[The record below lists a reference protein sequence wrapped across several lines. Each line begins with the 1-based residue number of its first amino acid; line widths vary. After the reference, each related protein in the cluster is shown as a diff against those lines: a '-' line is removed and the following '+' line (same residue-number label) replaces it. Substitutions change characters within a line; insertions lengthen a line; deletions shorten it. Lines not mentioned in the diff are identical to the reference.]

1 MTYSIMYL
9 EVGKVSKIDVESL
22 KVELRRGT
30 QILIVLSQ
38 LDDKEY
44 GYSLLEKLDKNNL
57 GIEAGTLYPLMRRLE
72 SQGLLESEWDTTLSR
87 PRKYY
92 VVSEEGKAVLNEL
105 LEEWKKI
112 NKEIEGIVGEING

>member
-9 EVGKVSKIDVESL
+9 EVEKVSKIDVESL

-38 LDDKEY
+38 LDAKEY
-44 GYSLLEKLDKNNL
+44 GYSLLEKLDKKNL